1 VKLSILASGSG
12 GNALYLEAEGT
23 RVLVDAG
30 VALRELR
37 KRLNSVPGSPTPESL
52 DALLLTHEHSD
63 HAGHARTL
71 VERGVVAHA
80 TVGTAEAL
88 GILAKP
94 FVHDET
100 FRVGAFEVRAIPLPH
115 DAADPVGFV
124 IGAEGARIGIL
135 VDCGHP
141 DPQVARAYAG
151 CDVLVIE
158 ANHDP
163 EMLRYGNYPMSL
175 KRRIGGQ
182 MGHLSND
189 EAAQLVRAIPG
200 PPPRLIVLAH
210 LSQMN
215 NRPQLARAAMM
226 RALGRKP
233 VRLLVAA
240 QARVMPPIHCS
251 GEGVHISG
259 GVPGEQLQLR
269 FENAS

>member
-1 VKLSILASGSG
+1 MKLSILASGSG
-12 GNALYLEAEGT
+12 GNASYLEAEGT
-23 RVLVDAG
+23 RVLVDCG

-52 DALLLTHEHSD
+52 DAVLLTHEHSD
-63 HAGHARTL
+63 HAAHAKTL
-71 VERGVVAHA
+71 VERGVTTYA

-94 FVHDET
+94 IVRGET
-100 FRVGAFEVRAIPLPH
+100 FRVGAFEVRTIPLPH

-124 IGAEGARIGIL
+124 LSAEGARVGL
-135 VDCGHP
+135 LTDCGHP
-141 DPQVARAYAG
+141 DPEVARGFAG

-163 EMLRYGNYPMSL
+163 AMLQYGNYPMSL

-182 MGHLSND
+182 MGHLSNE
-189 EAAQLVRAIPG
+189 EAAQLVRMIPG
-200 PPPRLIVLAH
+200 GPPRLIVLAH
-210 LSQMN
+210 LSQMS

-233 VRLLVAA
+233 VRLLIAA
-240 QARVMPPIHCS
+240 QARVMPPIYC
-251 GEGVHISG
+251 EGGAVQISG
-259 GVPGEQLQLR
+259 GVPGEQLSLR

>member
-12 GNALYLEAEGT
+12 GNASYLEAEGT

-52 DALLLTHEHSD
+52 DAVLLTHEHSD
-63 HAGHARTL
+63 HAGHAKTL
-71 VERGVVAHA
+71 VERGVTAYA

-94 FVHDET
+94 IVRGET
-100 FRVGAFEVRAIPLPH
+100 FRVGAFEVKTIPLPH
-115 DAADPVGFV
+115 DAADPVAFV
-124 IGAEGARIGIL
+124 LSAEGARIGL
-135 VDCGHP
+135 LTDCGHP
-141 DPQVARAYAG
+141 DPEVARGFAG

-163 EMLRYGNYPMSL
+163 AMLQYGNYPMSL

-182 MGHLSND
+182 MGHLSNE
-189 EAAQLVRAIPG
+189 EAAQLVRMIPG
-200 PPPRLIVLAH
+200 GPPRLIVLAH

-233 VRLLVAA
+233 VRLLIAA
-240 QARVMPPIHCS
+240 QARVMPPIHC
-251 GEGVHISG
+251 EGGTVHISG
-259 GVPGEQLQLR
+259 GVPGEQLSLR